1 MNNKK
6 HLDILTKVSIVLL
19 GISAILG
26 TFKIGPITEPI
37 YVYVSD
43 SKISTLIS
51 ISSIVISLLLTFI
64 LIFLFLNKRITSF
77 YQAGILLL
85 LISLC
90 IDISIGGYIIFSIV
104 SVINIVVYAL
114 NLRVNKKGKLI

>member
-26 TFKIGPITEPI
+26 IFKIGPITEPI